1 MTAEIAVLNRSA
13 VALAADSAVTI
24 GHGQNSKTYL
34 SENKLFEISET
45 KPIGLMIYNS
55 LDFYGYPWEVL
66 VKDFRKAK
74 GDSACS
80 NVSDWTQSFVDWLYT
95 HRMPSPQQQE
105 DQFRSNVTGIL
116 EDTARAFRNK
126 IFPFVGKPQTRSL
139 REKIKRS
146 LPEVMRDK
154 TLALR
159 ALPSISTVDKLKAA
173 SPDHAK
179 ILDETTLS
187 DWLVSKAGLIDDIAA
202 ERFKAYELDDA
213 DKQILR
219 KYVFDVFSRHN
230 CTSDHTGLVF
240 AGFGDD
246 EQFPSLHHI
255 TIDGVIGDRLRC
267 LEGEYYD
274 VDHSANQGTVVPFA
288 QPDVA
293 YRFLFGIDDDFES
306 AIVKYFSDAMAA
318 LGPIIGSQIGLG
330 SARKK
335 QLRDAMESWSET
347 IGRQYM
353 DETSAELKDTF
364 FSGIEN
370 MVRLMPKQEMAN
382 LAEALVNIT
391 IIKRRASAELET
403 VGGPIDVA
411 VISRHEGFVWVK
423 RKHYFDASLNPRFFW
438 RKFGAGNPGSED

>member
-74 GDSACS
+74 GDSACG
-80 NVSDWTQSFVDWLYT
+80 NVSDWTQCFFDWLYT

-105 DQFRSNVTGIL
+105 DQFIENVKVIL
-116 EDTARAFRNK
+116 GDTARAFRNK
-126 IFPFVGKPQTRSL
+126 IFPFVGKPQTRLL

-159 ALPSISTVDKLKAA
+159 ELASISNVDKLKAA

-179 ILDETTLS
+179 ILDETTLN
-187 DWLVSKAGLIDDIAA
+187 DWLVSKAALIDGVAV
-202 ERFKAYELDDA
+202 ERFGTYELDDA

-219 KYVFDVFSRHN
+219 KYVFDVFSRHV
-230 CTSDHTGLVF
+230 CTDDHTGLVF
-240 AGFGDD
+240 AGFGDA
-246 EQFPSLHHI
+246 EQFPSLHNV
-255 TIDGVIGDRLRC
+255 TIDGVIGNRLRC
-267 LEGEYYD
+267 LEGRYYD
-274 VDHSANQGTVVPFA
+274 VDHAANQGTVVPFA

-293 YRFLFGIDDDFES
+293 NRFLFGIDDEFEA
-306 AIVKYFSDAMAA
+306 AIVQYFLDAIAD
-318 LGPIIGSQIGLG
+318 LGPIISSKVGLG

-335 QLRDAMESWSET
+335 QLRETLESWSET
-347 IGRQYM
+347 IGRRYL
-353 DETSAELKDTF
+353 EKASEELKDMF
-364 FSGIEN
+364 FNSIEN

-423 RKHYFDASLNPRFFW
+423 RKHYFDARLNPRFFW
-438 RKFGAGNPGSED
+438 RKFGTGNSNSED